1 VTRSPALKAGKSVLK
16 YSDAMLLT
24 IEFMGFNPNWA
35 AKIRIISF
43 DTMNFCKFPLQAGI
57 LTM

>member
-1 VTRSPALKAGKSVLK
+1 
-16 YSDAMLLT
+16 MLLT

-43 DTMNFCKFPLQAGI
+43 DTMNFYKFPHQIQI

>member
-1 VTRSPALKAGKSVLK
+1 LKAGKSVLK

-35 AKIRIISF
+35 AKIGIFSF
-43 DTMNFCKFPLQAGI
+43 VTMIFCKFPLQ
-57 LTM
+57 T